1 MCWNV
6 SVGVKVWQETGGCG
20 EVLGRGVGKLCWDVG
35 EVGEMWGSFGT
46 SVFRCGGG
54 KGRCGGKCGEM

>member
-6 SVGVKVWQETGGCG
+6 SVGVKVWHETGGCG

-35 EVGEMWGSFGT
+35 EVGGDVGKSWDNCVWVWG
-46 SVFRCGGG
+46 R
-54 KGRCGGKCGEM
+54 